1 MRKNKN
7 ASSKPMGRP
16 IEKPK
21 NFKAAFSRLIGYYF
35 KNKVLLFLVGILVIL
50 STFFTV
56 IAPEI
61 LGNITTML
69 YNGVKSGVFVWDSIV
84 NTIVT
89 LAFIYVTAQ
98 VLRISYSFIMA
109 KVNAKTIYE
118 LRQEVSV
125 KINKLPLKY
134 FDSKTHGELI
144 SRVTND
150 METINSSI
158 QQGFVQLLNSIATV
172 IGILVMMFVINV
184 YMALVAIVVIP
195 ISFYASSFAIKKSQK
210 HFVGQQKYI
219 GELNGHIEEMYAAH
233 NVVKVYNYE
242 EQSIEKFNH
251 INEKIENHTKN
262 ANFLSGLIM
271 PIVSL
276 FGNLGYVAVVAIGS
290 VFAMNGS
297 IEVGQI
303 QAFVQYMR
311 QFMQPLNTISNMA
324 SSLQSTV
331 AAAERVFELLD
342 EQEEVKDSEKAVEV
356 KKLNGNVEFKN
367 IAFGYVQDVPVIK
380 NLSISVKN
388 GQTVAIV
395 GHTGAGKTTL
405 INLLMRFYDVDS
417 GEILIDGINIKD
429 IAREDLHTLFGLVL
443 QDTWLF
449 HGTILENLAY
459 GKIGASEK
467 EITKAA
473 KIAECH
479 HFIST
484 LPDGYNM
491 VINEEANNL
500 SQGQKQLL
508 TIARAMVANPKILV
522 LDEAT
527 SSVDTLTEAR
537 IQKAIKNLMKNRT
550 SFVIAHRLSTIK
562 GADLIL
568 VMENGDV
575 VETGTHSELMA
586 NKGKY
591 AKLYNSQFEKVENLD
606 A

>member
-1 MRKNKN
+1 MRGGKSFAGK
-7 ASSKPMGRP
+7 GRP
-16 IEKPK
+16 AEKAK
-21 NFKAAFSRLIGYYF
+21 NFKATFSRLISYYF
-35 KNKVLLFLVGILVIL
+35 KNKFMLALVAMLVIA

-56 IAPEI
+56 IAPEV
-61 LGNITTML
+61 LGKITTML
-69 YNGVKSGVFVWDSIV
+69 YNGVKTGVFVWDSIL

-89 LAFIYVTAQ
+89 LAIIYVAAQ
-98 VLRISYSFIMA
+98 LLRVAYSFIMA
-109 KVNAKTIYE
+109 KINAKTIYK
-118 LRQEVSV
+118 LRQEVNV

-158 QQGFVQLLNSIATV
+158 QQGFVQIINSIATV
-172 IGILVMMFVINV
+172 VGILIMMFVINV
-184 YMALVAIVVIP
+184 YMALVAIVIIP
-195 ISFYASSFAIKKSQK
+195 ISFLASSFAVKKSQK
-210 HFVGQQKYI
+210 HFIGQQTNL
-219 GELNGHIEEMYAAH
+219 GELNGHIEEMYSAH

-242 EQSIEKFNH
+242 EKSISKFNE
-251 INEKIENHTKN
+251 INGKIENHAKN

-271 PIVSL
+271 PIVS
-276 FGNLGYVAVVAIGS
+276 FVGNLGYVAVVAMGS
-290 VFAMNGS
+290 VLALKGT

-324 SSLQSTV
+324 TALQSIA

-342 EQEEVKDSEKAVEV
+342 EEEEVKDSKNIVNV
-356 KKLNGNVEFKN
+356 SKLKGNVEFKN
-367 IAFGYVQDVPVIK
+367 IAFSYIENVPVINNL
-380 NLSISVKN
+380 NLSVKR

-405 INLLMRFYDVDS
+405 INLLMRFYDVKS
-417 GEILIDGINIKD
+417 GEILIDGVNIKD
-429 IAREDLHTLFGLVL
+429 IKRDDLHTLFGLVL

-449 HGTILENLAY
+449 NGTILENLAY
-459 GKIGASEK
+459 GKIGATEK
-467 EITKAA
+467 EIKKAA
-473 KIAECH
+473 KIAECD
-479 HFIST
+479 HFITT
-484 LPDGYNM
+484 LPDGYDM

-575 VETGTHSELMA
+575 VETGTHTELMA
-586 NKGKY
+586 KKGKY
-591 AKLYNSQFEKVENLD
+591 FKLYNSQFEKVESLEE
-606 A
+606 